1 MPEILAARVGMPLI
15 TLLLS
20 CGFFVGS
27 PAMAAE
33 AGTGWR
39 AGVARARIT
48 PLEPMW
54 LSGYGSREHP
64 SEGTRLELWAK
75 ALALADQAGTQALI
89 LTFDLVGLDRDTA
102 ERIRHAIEK
111 STGIPPSRIA
121 LCSSHTHTGPV
132 VGRNLS
138 TMYFFGTNEQSKVDR
153 YTAQLTSEAVRIG
166 TEAVA
171 ALGPARLSWS
181 VGRETVGVN
190 RRNNP
195 EPLVTAH
202 RAGGSLRGPVDYDVP
217 VLRVAANDGKIIA
230 LLFGYAC
237 HATVL
242 SDYQWSGDYP
252 GFAQQTLEQRHPGA
266 QALFIAGCGAD
277 VNPLPRRTPELAQN
291 YGQRIADAVDRVLEG
306 VLTPIAPTL
315 KIRYSEVAIPFDTL
329 PTRPALE
336 KAAASN
342 DKYAASHAKQMLRHL
357 DQHGSL
363 PQSYPYPL
371 ALWRLGQ
378 ELDWVSLGGEVVVD
392 YSLRLK
398 QEWGPKTWVS
408 AYTHDVMAYIPS
420 RRVWE
425 EGGYEGGASMMYY
438 GLPTRWT
445 GEVENRIFEAL
456 RTLR

>member
-1 MPEILAARVGMPLI
+1 MLEILAARRSMTLI
-15 TLLLS
+15 TWLLS
-20 CGFFVGS
+20 CSFLIGGS
-27 PAMAAE
+27 AEAAE
-33 AGTGWR
+33 AGTGWK
-39 AGVARARIT
+39 AGAARARIT
-48 PLEPMW
+48 PSEPMW

-64 SEGTRLELWAK
+64 SDGTRLELWAK

-102 ERIRHAIEK
+102 QQIRQSIEK

-132 VGRNLS
+132 IGRNLS
-138 TMYFFGTNEQSKVDR
+138 TMYFFGTEEQAKVDR
-153 YTAQLTSEAVRIG
+153 YTAQLISQAVRIG
-166 TEAVA
+166 IGATA
-171 ALGPARLSWS
+171 ALGPAGLSWA
-181 VGRETVGVN
+181 VGHETVGVN

-195 EPLVTAH
+195 EPLVAAH
-202 RAGGSLRGPVDYDVP
+202 RAGGRLRGPIDYDVP

-242 SDYQWSGDYP
+242 SDHQWSGDYP
-252 GFAQQTLEQRHPGA
+252 GFAQQALEQRHPGA
-266 QALFIAGCGAD
+266 HALFIAGCGAD
-277 VNPLPRRTPELAQN
+277 VNPLPRRTPELAQT
-291 YGQRIADAVDRVLEG
+291 YGQRIADAVDRTLEG

-315 KIRYSEVAIPFDTL
+315 KVQHSEVALPFDTL

-336 KAAASN
+336 KAAAST
-342 DKYAASHAKQMLRHL
+342 DKYAASHAKQMLRQL
-357 DQHGSL
+357 DQQGSL

-371 ALWRLGQ
+371 ALWRFGQ

-398 QEWGPKTWVS
+398 REWGPKTWVS
-408 AYTHDVMAYIPS
+408 AYTHDVMAYSPS

-425 EGGYEGGASMMYY
+425 EGGYEGGASMIYY
-438 GLPTRWT
+438 GLPTRWA
-445 GEVENRIFEAL
+445 GEVEDRIFEAL
-456 RTLR
+456 RILR